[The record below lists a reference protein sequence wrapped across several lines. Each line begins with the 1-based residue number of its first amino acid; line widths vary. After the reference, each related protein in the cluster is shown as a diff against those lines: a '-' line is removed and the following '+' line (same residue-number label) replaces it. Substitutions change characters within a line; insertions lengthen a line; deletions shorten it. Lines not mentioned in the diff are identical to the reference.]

1 MQKNIEKVYV
11 VGTAFSNRD
20 RLWNPFMKKDLKDKL
35 VWINNIEELDT
46 VFRPAAAALPIPF
59 YISTDIDGQEGD
71 IVNYQLE
78 GAFTY
83 RNSSDVTKTTTTVFF
98 WPVDS
103 KDNPYWQQ
111 AVLTSSVVA
120 VPSKGKVELQSG
132 DQSKKDTFLTI
143 PEAYTSKTFI
153 IEEHSVDEYIEPAKA
168 AANSVKVVN
177 PNKPVKL
184 FYVKTSDGSDFDDVI
199 FNISYPDLTSRDN
212 FTLKTGT
219 ELSSITEKVPV
230 TSVNLSDKIVS
241 AKINKAGYYALFTD
255 VKLLD
260 NDYRPAKRVIV
271 KARAQNRGDVFA
283 FNYLKDG
290 DTVKIYNVNGKKVR
304 EIKSGTDEGFNWDG
318 KDDNGHY
325 VESGTYIYQIK
336 VSGKSKLISG
346 TIAFVK

>member
-1 MQKNIEKVYV
+1 M
-11 VGTAFSNRD
+11 
-20 RLWNPFMKKDLKDKL
+20 
-35 VWINNIEELDT
+35 
-46 VFRPAAAALPIPF
+46 
-59 YISTDIDGQEGD
+59 
-71 IVNYQLE
+71 
-78 GAFTY
+78 
-83 RNSSDVTKTTTTVFF
+83 
-98 WPVDS
+98 
-103 KDNPYWQQ
+103 
-111 AVLTSSVVA
+111 
-120 VPSKGKVELQSG
+120 
-132 DQSKKDTFLTI
+132 
-143 PEAYTSKTFI
+143 
-153 IEEHSVDEYIEPAKA
+153 
-168 AANSVKVVN
+168 
-177 PNKPVKL
+177 
-184 FYVKTSDGSDFDDVI
+184 
-199 FNISYPDLTSRDN
+199 
-212 FTLKTGT
+212 
-219 ELSSITEKVPV
+219 SSITEKVPV

-336 VSGKSKLISG
+336 VDGKVISG